1 MGYTVMVVD
10 DSETIRQVLERTLA
24 LTKLPVDAVLHASN
38 GKDALELLQ
47 NQWVD
52 IVFTDINMPLM
63 NGVELIQKMKNSAE
77 YMAIPT
83 VVVSTE
89 GSVTRIE
96 ELKQLGICGYLRKP
110 FTPESIRDIIIDTL
124 GGWNE

>member
-38 GKDALELLQ
+38 GKQALELLQ
-47 NQWVD
+47 HQWVD